1 MVGTSFKSNSPEKS
15 TQSSAEI
22 PSKDHQEVLQ
32 QNSDAPQKSSINIQC
47 TKESFFGCILKV
59 IRFQIKGK
67 NSQTVEG
74 QPFGYLRV
82 FKPPGTP
89 SVLFF

>member
-22 PSKDHQEVLQ
+22 LSKDHKEVLQ
-32 QNSDAPQKSSINIQC
+32 QNSDAPQKSSINLQC
-47 TKESFFGCILKV
+47 TKESIFGCILKV

-67 NSQTVEG
+67 KFHG
-74 QPFGYLRV
+74 IF
-82 FKPPGTP
+82 
-89 SVLFF
+89 